1 MKSSA
6 QNLAPRTK
14 RGSSKGKKRGFSLI
28 ELSIVVAI
36 VGVAAMVAVPMLRS
50 VNQRSQVRRE
60 LRLISSALERCRAI
74 ARSRRAVNP
83 GATGFAIIPTRTC
96 GLRVTANDRYL
107 LFASS
112 AVNGIGGTELIIQ
125 PRVFP
130 NGIGLQIGVPP
141 GDIVFRSD
149 GTLLTTSP
157 NQLVLTDTG
166 GDTHTLTI
174 SLTGQISI
182 D

>member
-1 MKSSA
+1 M
-6 QNLAPRTK
+6 
-14 RGSSKGKKRGFSLI
+14 
-28 ELSIVVAI
+28 VAI
-36 VGVAAMVAVPMLRS
+36 VGVAAMVAVPMMQRVNERS
-50 VNQRSQVRRE
+50 RVRRE
-60 LRLISSALERCRAI
+60 LRLMTSSLERCRSI

-83 GATGFAIIPTRTC
+83 PAVGPAIIPTRTC

-112 AVNGIGGTELIIQ
+112 AASGVGGTELIVQ
-125 PRVFP
+125 PRVFAA
-130 NGIGLQIGVPP
+130 GLGLQIAPP
-141 GDIVFRSD
+141 AADIVFRSD

-157 NQLVLTDTG
+157 NQLVLTDSG
-166 GDTHTLTI
+166 GETHTITI